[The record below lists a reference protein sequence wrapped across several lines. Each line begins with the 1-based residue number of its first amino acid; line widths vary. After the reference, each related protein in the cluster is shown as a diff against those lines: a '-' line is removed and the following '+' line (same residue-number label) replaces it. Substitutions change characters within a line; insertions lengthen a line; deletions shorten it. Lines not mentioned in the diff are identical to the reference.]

1 MRSRGLARVGQNLP
15 TRLETAAAAA
25 AAADRTTAVVA
36 ATTTT
41 GGPAAARGRATRR
54 DAMRCDAM
62 LAPVA
67 S

>member
-15 TRLETAAAAA
+15 TRLETAAA